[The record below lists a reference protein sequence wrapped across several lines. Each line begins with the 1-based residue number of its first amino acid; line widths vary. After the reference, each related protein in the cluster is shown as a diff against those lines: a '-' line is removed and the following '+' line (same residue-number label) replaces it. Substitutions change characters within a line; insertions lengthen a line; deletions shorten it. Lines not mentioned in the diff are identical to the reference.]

1 MHAFCC
7 PLSNLSSPT
16 PSPAQ
21 LSPAWVSIR
30 GSWQPSK
37 LVHTLLS
44 RPVDFAIYLLTLCPA
59 NSQRWKF
66 SCVKSI
72 NHVRAAVPWAVLCP
86 STHVCLKQ
94 LPLSL
99 DNTPPVKRGATR
111 ALLFRWPPF
120 SPSWAAAPILRYHR
134 NLSATASSY
143 LSTAVQRD
151 IPSLDIWP
159 SCLSVVFWMTDSIQI
174 FGADSEDPATFGNE
188 QYVKG
193 VLHIFHNAVS
203 DIWVYD
209 HELGAVSCLF
219 FALISTILIVI
230 VDIFRALTKHH
241 PQDTAIFSNG
251 CLIWILGKT
260 DVTWFENMDTAWVA
274 ILFCMLSRKKQA
286 HLCMEELS
294 QKESWLNTFIWI
306 CSFWKPE

>member
-30 GSWQPSK
+30 GSWQHSK

-99 DNTPPVKRGATR
+99 DNTPPVKRVATR

-159 SCLSVVFWMTDSIQI
+159 SCLSVVFWMTAYRSLALTQRTLLHSGMNNMLRKFYTSSITQWM
-174 FGADSEDPATFGNE
+174 TFGSMIMNLGLLVV
-188 QYVKG
+188 YFLPWS
-193 VLHIFHNAVS
+193 VLY
-203 DIWVYD
+203 W
-209 HELGAVSCLF
+209 
-219 FALISTILIVI
+219 
-230 VDIFRALTKHH
+230 
-241 PQDTAIFSNG
+241 
-251 CLIWILGKT
+251 
-260 DVTWFENMDTAWVA
+260 
-274 ILFCMLSRKKQA
+274 
-286 HLCMEELS
+286 
-294 QKESWLNTFIWI
+294 
-306 CSFWKPE
+306 